1 MELRADA
8 ELDARE
14 LIALKLIYY
23 ALYSVVT
30 AVRAFAAYSEPA
42 AGERDV
48 VKNYDYLFGRNLV
61 ERGYVA
67 HRLAGVVHECLGLC
81 ENAAL
86 AANFRVAYE
95 GVELQAVYFYIVL
108 LREEIEAEKASIV
121 AGKFIFLARVAE
133 PDYQKFG
140 RADSAGSASEKIHIF
155 FPYILYGRPE
165 TSLQLGFEEY
175 EEPKDNI
182 HVGAYYLKYL
192 ENKFN
197 KFDLDTL
204 DREGGGRPHSDD
216 QGEHHARRAEA
227 HIEGVGDRLPH
238 LDDISRQY
246 AVGDDV
252 RYDITGLNVNIF
264 TNHRRYSNPAAFSNG
279 AIQLRTAGSPVIGIG
294 YTHQKLRK
302 NPSRT
307 YFIDKMQKK
316 LNEKIRRDEE
326 LERMRR

>member
-48 VKNYDYLFGRNLV
+48 VENDDYLFGRYLV

-67 HRLAGVVHECLGLC
+67 HRLAGVVHECLGFC

-86 AANFRVAYE
+86 AADFRVAYE

-108 LREEIEAEKASIV
+108 LREKIEAEEAGIV
-121 AGKFIFLARVAE
+121 AGEFIFLARVAE

-155 FPYILYGRPE
+155 FPYIFYTDARKPERPYVILTLSELYIDREFVGVCHVK
-165 TSLQLGFEEY
+165 FY
-175 EEPKDNI
+175 ERLVRGGLVLRKHDARVELLESRFDS
-182 HVGAYYLKYL
+182 VGAVVALG
-192 ENKFN
+192 EDIECECPGFA
-197 KFDLDTL
+197 
-204 DREGGGRPHSDD
+204 GSD
-216 QGEHHARRAEA
+216 GHIVGLVGARADPDVVRSVRFAL
-227 HIEGVGDRLPH
+227 R
-238 LDDISRQY
+238 
-246 AVGDDV
+246 VGDDYRSV
-252 RYDITGLNVNIF
+252 
-264 TNHRRYSNPAAFSNG
+264 AAV
-279 AIQLRTAGSPVIGIG
+279 L
-294 YTHQKLRK
+294 Y
-302 NPSRT
+302 
-307 YFIDKMQKK
+307 
-316 LNEKIRRDEE
+316 
-326 LERMRR
+326 